1 MLDLRCAA
9 VNHRRGN
16 MTLQPGLSL
25 SIPLRMF
32 NSMDK
37 RKSGAPWSVVLAAVL
52 AVLLGMAAGG
62 ALYVWQGIG
71 AVDISTDGLI
81 ALALG
86 VGFSLALGIGLMRL
100 VYYSSRRGFDDE
112 VD

>member
-1 MLDLRCAA
+1 
-9 VNHRRGN
+9 
-16 MTLQPGLSL
+16 
-25 SIPLRMF
+25 
-32 NSMDK
+32 MDK
-37 RKSGAPWSVVLAAVL
+37 RKSGASGSVVLAVVL
-52 AVLLGMAAGG
+52 AILLAMAGGG

-71 AVDISTDGLI
+71 AVDIGSDGLI

-112 VD
+112 VK

>member
-1 MLDLRCAA
+1 MKA
-9 VNHRRGN
+9 
-16 MTLQPGLSL
+16 T
-25 SIPLRMF
+25 
-32 NSMDK
+32 K
-37 RKSGAPWSVVLAAVL
+37 KSGPGALRGVLLAVVLAA
-52 AVLLGMAAGG
+52 LLVAAAGG

-71 AVDISTDGLI
+71 AVDIGTHGLI

-100 VYYSSRRGFDDE
+100 VYYSSRRGFDDK